1 MASARP
7 GEPSGGAGAILDAG
21 TLEGYVRKLY
31 RSRTRRGYAECVDV
45 IDWGTAQ
52 RVGELLA
59 GSPPFGGV
67 RSASVEPLVREFAGK
82 VGTYS
87 GLSSSTELP
96 SLELVDRPG
105 WIAANLK
112 SMRPLLAPITEQM
125 ADGKG
130 PLAGP
135 LRSASGLLLGAQVG
149 ALTGMLSQ
157 RVLGQYDLALLD
169 ASVKPRLLLL
179 APNLAQAARTL
190 GVDRDELV
198 LWVSIHEITHAVQ
211 FAGAPWLREY
221 LGGILKELID
231 GLQVT
236 LAGKSSDDDGDENSD
251 EHANA
256 ANGKRNG
263 WLGSLPKLPEL
274 PDPAQLREIVE
285 RARRGEV
292 LRLTLGEDRWQLV
305 ERMQAAM
312 SLIEGHA
319 EHTMDAIGAD
329 VLPSLPRLRAAMN
342 RRRENKGLP
351 WRVLERLLGL
361 ELKLRQYEMGR
372 RFCDAVVDAG
382 GPQALALA
390 WSGPDALPTPAEL
403 EDPLLWIARVP
414 GANGAEM
421 PQLQGR
427 THVPPVTN

>member
-1 MASARP
+1 
-7 GEPSGGAGAILDAG
+7 
-21 TLEGYVRKLY
+21 
-31 RSRTRRGYAECVDV
+31 V
-45 IDWGTAQ
+45 IDWSTAQ
-52 RVGELLA
+52 RVGELVA

-82 VGTYS
+82 VGSYS

-96 SLELVDRPG
+96 ALELVDRAG
-105 WIAANLK
+105 WIAANLQT
-112 SMRPLLAPITEQM
+112 MRPLLAPITEPM
-125 ADGKG
+125 AGG
-130 PLAGP
+130 NGLFAGP
-135 LRSASGLLLGAQVG
+135 LRSVSGLLLGVQVG
-149 ALTGMLSQ
+149 ALTGVLSQ

-169 ASVKPRLLLL
+169 ASVSPRLLLL

-211 FAGAPWLREY
+211 FAGAPWLRDH
-221 LGGILKELID
+221 LGGMLRELIE

-236 LAGKSSDDDGDENSD
+236 ISGGTADDG
-251 EHANA
+251 A
-256 ANGKRNG
+256 ANGDGSADGNG
-263 WLGSLPKLPEL
+263 RRGGWVPSMPKLPDATE
-274 PDPAQLREIVE
+274 LREMVE
-285 RARRGEV
+285 RARRGEL

-319 EHTMDAIGAD
+319 EHTMDAIGAE

-342 RRRENKGLP
+342 HRRESRGLP

-361 ELKLRQYEMGR
+361 ELKLKQYETGR
-372 RFCDAVVDAG
+372 RFCDAVVEAG

-390 WSGPDALPTPAEL
+390 WSGPEALPTPAEL
-403 EDPLLWIARVP
+403 EQPALWIARVP
-414 GANGAEM
+414 GAIGGLELDSAGKYQATVEAGAR
-421 PQLQGR
+421 LADDDQGA
-427 THVPPVTN
+427 PDS